1 VIPDLEKFD
10 DPSERA
16 EHMNAIHV
24 FADIPDFSLVLGGP
38 LYQLLRRAHL
48 SGDVLELV
56 HRRVLAAVAIAW
68 LPLLA
73 LSFPRLLTGGAVT
86 LPFLHDLEAQ
96 VRFLIALPL
105 LLVAEPIVHAGNIV
119 LVRRFLDRRLIA
131 PSDVPKFSAAISWA
145 LRVRNSGRLEAMLA
159 ILVWTAGHWLWRNQV
174 ALTATSWY
182 ASVDES
188 GWRLTPAGYWAA
200 FVSIPMFQ
208 FLLLR
213 WYLRLVVWYGL
224 LWRVSRLTLRLTA
237 THPDRMGGLSF
248 LGKMTYT
255 FAPIMFAQGA
265 LLSGMIATRVL
276 YEGANLMAFKLETG
290 SLVGVLVLIVFC
302 PLLMFSPQMAYAK
315 RRGLG
320 AYGRLASQYVQQFED
335 KWIRREA
342 AGDEPLLGSGDIQS
356 LADMGNSY
364 EVVRDMRVAPFALDD
379 VLRIAAVTAA
389 PLLPVALTAI
399 SLPDLITRLVQI
411 LF

>member
-1 VIPDLEKFD
+1 MTRDAATPDLETFD

-16 EHMNAIHV
+16 GHMNAIDV

-38 LYQLLRRAHL
+38 LFQLFHRVHL

-73 LSFPRLLTGGAVT
+73 LSFPNLLAGRAVT

-105 LLVAEPIVHAGNIV
+105 LLVAEPIVHVGNVV

-131 PSDVPKFSAAISWA
+131 ASDVPKFSAAIAWA
-145 LRVRNSGRLEAMLA
+145 LRVRNSARLEAMLA
-159 ILVWTAGHWLWRNQV
+159 ILVWTVGHWIWRNQV
-174 ALTATSWY
+174 ALTASSRY
-182 ASVDES
+182 ASVDGT

-224 LWRVSRLTLRLTA
+224 LWRVSRLTLRLTS

-248 LGKMTYT
+248 LGKMTYA
-255 FAPIMFAQGA
+255 FAPIMFAQ
-265 LLSGMIATRVL
+265 
-276 YEGANLMAFKLETG
+276 
-290 SLVGVLVLIVFC
+290 
-302 PLLMFSPQMAYAK
+302 
-315 RRGLG
+315 
-320 AYGRLASQYVQQFED
+320 
-335 KWIRREA
+335 
-342 AGDEPLLGSGDIQS
+342 
-356 LADMGNSY
+356 
-364 EVVRDMRVAPFALDD
+364 
-379 VLRIAAVTAA
+379 
-389 PLLPVALTAI
+389 
-399 SLPDLITRLVQI
+399 
-411 LF
+411 